1 LFKISRDKKMYKKLF
16 VGIIIMFFL
25 SIFIQEN
32 LKAQFTS
39 CADTCLF
46 ESKPLLSYPLEC
58 CPNCIV
64 TVDYATGD
72 CNGFCSIKINSV
84 KLNGTGCP

>member
-1 LFKISRDKKMYKKLF
+1 MYKKLF